1 MFRHKRTSLD
11 RLVTI
16 VKNSSVADND
26 IVYRVIYEMNFNT
39 IEEYPPK
46 NWEKKTLFNTLF
58 KKLNRYIKILPI
70 PIIGMDRQYNRQV
83 LTRPVLQG
91 AKYGSIAGLI
101 ATWSISTAIAASEL
115 ELGLPISTFYA
126 VIGTSLGSNDFITA
140 AYLGFGLHLVT
151 GTILGAV
158 IGGLAVRVEM
168 RKNITNIFNPYRSI
182 LMGIGTGILV
192 WLVLFLPITALIIQ
206 PSIDRIAEILSLGQ
220 NNTPFSVFDSD
231 NLSQSFRGIAISAV
245 AFHIIWGAIFGFI
258 ISSLLRIRFQ
268 SSLLSPSSSSS
279 MMQNRQFIGSPL
291 KTIYFGLV
299 AGLISS
305 LAISGLILLVEKI
318 NSLPVGTFYYVLVS
332 ALTNSYS
339 GNTET
344 VIVLGLALHLLAGS
358 FLGLMMSIPFVL
370 LRNIREDGIN
380 RKKMSFIEKYSS
392 IYGIAFGFGLWLM
405 IFLPV
410 TFMIVIPLLNSFEF
424 QDIMIGQRVPT
435 GEVASTTF
443 YGLLSMMDRI
453 IYGALAFNVL
463 YGLLTAIMLQ
473 SFSQKYPVTDNKHER
488 QDKEADL

>member
-1 MFRHKRTSLD
+1 
-11 RLVTI
+11 
-16 VKNSSVADND
+16 
-26 IVYRVIYEMNFNT
+26 
-39 IEEYPPK
+39 
-46 NWEKKTLFNTLF
+46 
-58 KKLNRYIKILPI
+58 
-70 PIIGMDRQYNRQV
+70 MDRQENPQV
-83 LTRPVLQG
+83 LSRPVIKG

-126 VIGTSLGSNDFITA
+126 IIGISLGSNDFIA
-140 AYLGFGLHLVT
+140 SAYLGFGSHLAT

-168 RKNITNIFNPYRSI
+168 RKNIANIFDPYRSI

-192 WLVLFLPITALIIQ
+192 WLILFLPITALIIQ
-206 PSIDRIAEILSLGQ
+206 PSIGRIIEILPLNQ
-220 NNTPFSVFDSD
+220 ENAMLSVFDNSN

-245 AFHIIWGAIFGFI
+245 AFHIVWGAIFGFI
-258 ISSLLRIRFQ
+258 FSSLLRIRFQ
-268 SSLLSPSSSSS
+268 PSLLSTSSSQ
-279 MMQNRQFIGSPL
+279 MQNRQFIGSPL
-291 KTIYFGLV
+291 RTVYFGLV
-299 AGLISS
+299 AGLVSS

-339 GNTET
+339 SNTET
-344 VIVLGLALHLLAGS
+344 VIALGLAVHLLAGS
-358 FLGLMMSIPFVL
+358 FLGLIMSMPFVL
-370 LRNIREDGIN
+370 LRNIRGDSMN
-380 RKKMSFIEKYSS
+380 RKMSFIEKYSS
-392 IYGIAFGFGLWLM
+392 IYGIAFGFGLWLV
-405 IFLPV
+405 IFLPI

-424 QDIMIGQRVPT
+424 QDIMIRQRVPT

-443 YGLLSMMDRI
+443 YGLLSIMDRI
-453 IYGALAFNVL
+453 IYGALAFNIF

-488 QDKEADL
+488 QHKEADLI